1 MNKAVIYAR
10 VSSVGD
16 RQSTDRQ
23 IEDLTRYAEGK
34 GLEVIRI
41 FQEHVSGA
49 KSNRER
55 EVLAECLEFCRAER
69 PGTLMVTELSR
80 LGRSTVEV
88 LKAVEDLTAAG
99 VNVFILDLNLSTLDE
114 EGRENP
120 VAKMVLTV
128 LALGAEMERKLILGR
143 LNSGRELAKRKG
155 VRMGRPKGSS
165 LSDDALAAK
174 YPEVVKHIRKGKNSI
189 REIAKLT
196 GVSVSTIQRVKSA
209 MYNKALA
216 PGQKDLERGN
226 VCRQKD
232 GESVEE
238 FLKRMWEED

>member
-1 MNKAVIYAR
+1 MAIDSWIDFRCLLFPSWIEIMSTAVIYAR
-10 VSSVGD
+10 VSSMGD
-16 RQSTDRQ
+16 RQSTERQ

-34 GLEVIRI
+34 GYEIVKV
-41 FQEHVSGA
+41 FQEHISGA
-49 KSNRER
+49 KSNQER
-55 EVLAECLEFCRAER
+55 GVLSECLEFCKAER

-143 LNSGRELAKRKG
+143 LNSGRELAKKRG
-155 VRMGRPKGSS
+155 VAMGRPKGAT
-165 LSDDALAAK
+165 DDLLQK
-174 YPEVVKHIRKGKNSI
+174 YPEVVKHLRKGKNSI

-196 GVSVSTIQRVKSA
+196 GVSVSTVQRVKV
-209 MYNKALA
+209 AL
-216 PGQKDLERGN
+216 
-226 VCRQKD
+226 
-232 GESVEE
+232 
-238 FLKRMWEED
+238 

>member
-1 MNKAVIYAR
+1 MNRAVIYAR
-10 VSSVGD
+10 VSSAGD

-23 IEDLTRYAEGK
+23 IEDLMRYAEGK
-34 GLEVIRI
+34 GHEIVKI

-49 KSNRER
+49 KSNQER
-55 EVLAECLEFCRAER
+55 GALSECLEFCKTEH

-99 VNVFILDLNLSTLDE
+99 VNTYILDLNLSTLDE
-114 EGRENP
+114 RGEENP

-143 LNSGRELAKRKG
+143 LNSGRELAKKRG
-155 VRMGRPKGSS
+155 VAMGRPKGAT
-165 LSDDALAAK
+165 DDLLQK
-174 YPEVVKHIRKGKNSI
+174 YPDVVRYLRKGRNSI

-196 GVSVSTIQRVKSA
+196 GVSVSTVQRVKGS
-209 MYNKALA
+209 LSS
-216 PGQKDLERGN
+216 PR
-226 VCRQKD
+226 VR
-232 GESVEE
+232 
-238 FLKRMWEED
+238 

>member
-1 MNKAVIYAR
+1 MSSNRAVIYAR

-41 FQEHVSGA
+41 FQEHISGA
-49 KSNRER
+49 KSNLER
-55 EVLAECLEFCRAER
+55 GVFSECLEFCRTEH
-69 PGTLMVTELSR
+69 PDTLMVTELSR

-88 LKAVEDLTAAG
+88 LKAVEDLTKAG
-99 VNVFILDLNLSTLDE
+99 VNTYILDLNLSTLDD
-114 EGRENP
+114 EGEENP

-143 LNSGRELAKRKG
+143 LNSGRTLAKKKG
-155 VRMGRPKGSS
+155 VRMGRPKGSA
-165 LSDDALAAK
+165 LSDDDLIAK
-174 YPEVVKHIRKGKNSI
+174 YPEVVKHLKKGKNSI

-196 GVSVSTIQRVKSA
+196 GVSVSTIQRVKAA
-209 MYNKALA
+209 MYEKALA
-216 PGQKDLERGN
+216 SALKDIEQSLN
-226 VCRQKD
+226 
-232 GESVEE
+232 
-238 FLKRMWEED
+238 

>member
-1 MNKAVIYAR
+1 MNRAVIYAR
-10 VSSVGD
+10 VSSAGD

-23 IEDLTRYAEGK
+23 IEDLMRYAEGK
-34 GLEVIRI
+34 GHEIVKI

-49 KSNRER
+49 KSNQER
-55 EVLAECLEFCRAER
+55 GVLSECLEFCKTEH

-99 VNVFILDLNLSTLDE
+99 VNVFILDLNLSTLDD
-114 EGRENP
+114 EGKENP

-143 LNSGRELAKRKG
+143 LNSGRELAKKKG
-155 VRMGRPKGSS
+155 VRMGRPRGSA
-165 LSDDALAAK
+165 LSADDLQAK
-174 YPEVVKHIRKGKNSI
+174 YPEVVKHLRKGKNSI

-196 GVSVSTIQRVKSA
+196 GLSVSTIQRVKAS
-209 MYNKALA
+209 L
-216 PGQKDLERGN
+216 
-226 VCRQKD
+226 
-232 GESVEE
+232 S
-238 FLKRMWEED
+238 

>member
-1 MNKAVIYAR
+1 MKAVIYAR
-10 VSSVGD
+10 VSSMGD
-16 RQSTDRQ
+16 RQSTERQ

-34 GLEVIRI
+34 GYEIVKV
-41 FQEHVSGA
+41 FQEHISGA
-49 KSNRER
+49 KSNQER
-55 EVLAECLEFCRAER
+55 GVLSECLEFCREEH
-69 PGTLMVTELSR
+69 PDTLMVTELSR

-88 LKAVEDLTAAG
+88 LKAIEELTAAK

-143 LNSGRELAKRKG
+143 LNSGRALAKSKG

-165 LSDDALAAK
+165 LSDEALAAK
-174 YPEVVKHIRKGKNSI
+174 YPEVVKHLRKGKNSI

-196 GVSVSTIQRVKSA
+196 GVSVSTVQRVKA
-209 MYNKALA
+209 
-216 PGQKDLERGN
+216 
-226 VCRQKD
+226 VT
-232 GESVEE
+232 SVT
-238 FLKRMWEED
+238 

>member
-1 MNKAVIYAR
+1 MSHKAVIYAR
-10 VSSVGD
+10 VSSIGE

-34 GLEVIRI
+34 SLEVIRI

-99 VNVFILDLNLSTLDE
+99 VNVYVLDIDLSTLDG
-114 EGRENP
+114 EGKENP

-165 LSDDALAAK
+165 LSDEALAAK
-174 YPEVVKHIRKGKNSI
+174 YPEVLRHLRKGKNSI

-196 GVSVSTIQRVKSA
+196 GVSVSTIQRVK
-209 MYNKALA
+209 K
-216 PGQKDLERGN
+216 
-226 VCRQKD
+226 
-232 GESVEE
+232 SVN
-238 FLKRMWEED
+238 

>member
-1 MNKAVIYAR
+1 MSHKAVIYAR
-10 VSSVGD
+10 VSSIGE

-99 VNVFILDLNLSTLDE
+99 VNVYVLDIDLSTLDG
-114 EGRENP
+114 EGKENP

-155 VRMGRPKGSS
+155 IRMGRPKGSS
-165 LSDDALAAK
+165 L
-174 YPEVVKHIRKGKNSI
+174 R
-189 REIAKLT
+189 
-196 GVSVSTIQRVKSA
+196 
-209 MYNKALA
+209 
-216 PGQKDLERGN
+216 
-226 VCRQKD
+226 
-232 GESVEE
+232 
-238 FLKRMWEED
+238 

>member
-1 MNKAVIYAR
+1 MKVVIYAR
-10 VSSVGD
+10 VSSIGE

-34 GLEVIRI
+34 GLEVVRI

-99 VNVFILDLNLSTLDE
+99 VNVYVLDIDLSTLDG
-114 EGRENP
+114 EGKENP

-165 LSDDALAAK
+165 LSDEALAAK
-174 YPEVVKHIRKGKNSI
+174 YPEVLRHLRKGKNSI

-196 GVSVSTIQRVKSA
+196 GVSVSTIQRVKKS
-209 MYNKALA
+209 LT
-216 PGQKDLERGN
+216 
-226 VCRQKD
+226 
-232 GESVEE
+232 
-238 FLKRMWEED
+238 

>member
-1 MNKAVIYAR
+1 MSHKAVIYAR

-34 GLEVIRI
+34 GYEIVKV
-41 FQEHVSGA
+41 FQEHISGA
-49 KSNRER
+49 KTNQER
-55 EVLAECLEFCRAER
+55 GVLSECLEFCKTER
-69 PGTLMVTELSR
+69 PDTLMVTELSR

-143 LNSGRELAKRKG
+143 LNSGRELAKKKG
-155 VRMGRPKGSS
+155 IRMGRPKGSS
-165 LSDDALAAK
+165 LSDEALAAK
-174 YPEVVKHIRKGKNSI
+174 YPDVVKHLKKGKNSI

-196 GVSVSTIQRVKSA
+196 GVSVSTIQRVKKSL
-209 MYNKALA
+209 N
-216 PGQKDLERGN
+216 
-226 VCRQKD
+226 
-232 GESVEE
+232 
-238 FLKRMWEED
+238 

>member
-1 MNKAVIYAR
+1 MKAVIYAR
-10 VSSVGD
+10 VSSTGD

-34 GLEVIRI
+34 GLEIVRI
-41 FQEHVSGA
+41 FQEHISGA
-49 KSNRER
+49 KTNQER
-55 EVLAECLEFCRAER
+55 GVLSECLEFCKIER
-69 PGTLMVTELSR
+69 PDTLMVTELSR

-143 LNSGRELAKRKG
+143 LNSGRELAKKKG
-155 VRMGRPKGSS
+155 ILMGRPKGSS
-165 LSDDALAAK
+165 LSDEALAAK

-196 GVSVSTIQRVKSA
+196 GVSVSTIQRVKKS
-209 MYNKALA
+209 LT
-216 PGQKDLERGN
+216 
-226 VCRQKD
+226 
-232 GESVEE
+232 
-238 FLKRMWEED
+238 

>member
-1 MNKAVIYAR
+1 MNHTAVIYAR
-10 VSSVGD
+10 VSSMGD
-16 RQSTDRQ
+16 RQSTERQ

-34 GLEVIRI
+34 GYEIMRV

-49 KSNRER
+49 KSNQER
-55 EVLAECLEFCRAER
+55 GVLSECLEFCRTEH

-99 VNVFILDLNLSTLDE
+99 VNTYILDLNLSTLDE
-114 EGRENP
+114 RGEENP

-143 LNSGRELAKRKG
+143 LNSGRALAKSKG
-155 VRMGRPKGSS
+155 IKMGRPKGS
-165 LSDDALAAK
+165 ALTNEDIQAK
-174 YPEVVKHIRKGKNSI
+174 YPEVVRHLRKGKNSI

-196 GVSVSTIQRVKSA
+196 GISISTVQRVKAS
-209 MYNKALA
+209 
-216 PGQKDLERGN
+216 LEVTVR
-226 VCRQKD
+226 
-232 GESVEE
+232 
-238 FLKRMWEED
+238 

>member
-1 MNKAVIYAR
+1 MNRAVIYAR
-10 VSSVGD
+10 VSSSGD

-23 IEDLTRYAEGK
+23 IEDLTRYADNK
-34 GLEVIRI
+34 GLEVVRI

-55 EVLAECLEFCRAER
+55 EVLAKCLEFCRAEH
-69 PGTLMVTELSR
+69 PDTLMVTELSR

-99 VNVFILDLNLSTLDE
+99 VNIYILDLNLSTLDE

-143 LNSGRELAKRKG
+143 LNSGRELAKKKG
-155 VRMGRPKGSS
+155 VRMGRPRGSA
-165 LSDDALAAK
+165 LSADDLQAK
-174 YPEVVKHIRKGKNSI
+174 YPEVVKHLRKGKNSI

-196 GVSVSTIQRVKSA
+196 GLSVSTIQRVKAS
-209 MYNKALA
+209 L
-216 PGQKDLERGN
+216 
-226 VCRQKD
+226 
-232 GESVEE
+232 S
-238 FLKRMWEED
+238 

>member
-1 MNKAVIYAR
+1 MKAVIYAR
-10 VSSVGD
+10 VSSMGD

-41 FQEHVSGA
+41 FQEHISGA
-49 KSNRER
+49 KSNHER
-55 EVLAECLEFCRAER
+55 EVLAECLEFCKAEH
-69 PGTLMVTELSR
+69 PDTLMVTELSR

-99 VNVFILDLNLSTLDE
+99 VNAFILDLNLSTLDE

-143 LNSGRELAKRKG
+143 LNSGRELAKKRG
-155 VRMGRPKGSS
+155 VAMGRPKGAT
-165 LSDDALAAK
+165 DDLLQK
-174 YPEVVKHIRKGKNSI
+174 YPEVVKHLRKGKNSI

-196 GVSVSTIQRVKSA
+196 GVSVSTIQRVKKSS
-209 MYNKALA
+209 N
-216 PGQKDLERGN
+216 
-226 VCRQKD
+226 
-232 GESVEE
+232 
-238 FLKRMWEED
+238 

>member
-1 MNKAVIYAR
+1 MERKKAVIYAR
-10 VSSVGD
+10 VSSLGD

-34 GLEVIRI
+34 GLEVVRI

-49 KSNRER
+49 KSNQER
-55 EVLAECLEFCRAER
+55 GVLSECLDFCRVER

-143 LNSGRELAKRKG
+143 LNSGRELAKKKG
-155 VRMGRPKGSS
+155 IRMGRPKGSS
-165 LSDDALAAK
+165 LSDEALAAK
-174 YPEVVKHIRKGKNSI
+174 YPEVLRHLRKGKNSI

-196 GVSVSTIQRVKSA
+196 GVSVSTIQRVK
-209 MYNKALA
+209 KTLT
-216 PGQKDLERGN
+216 
-226 VCRQKD
+226 
-232 GESVEE
+232 
-238 FLKRMWEED
+238 

>member
-1 MNKAVIYAR
+1 MSSNNTVIYAR

-34 GLEVIRI
+34 GYEIVKV
-41 FQEHVSGA
+41 FQEHISGA
-49 KSNRER
+49 KTNKER
-55 EVLAECLEFCRAER
+55 GVLSECLEFCRTEH
-69 PGTLMVTELSR
+69 PDTLMVTELSR

-143 LNSGRELAKRKG
+143 LNSGRELAKKRG
-155 VRMGRPKGSS
+155 VAMGRPKGAT
-165 LSDDALAAK
+165 DDLQQK
-174 YPEVVKHIRKGKNSI
+174 YPEVVKHLRKGKNSI

-196 GVSVSTIQRVKSA
+196 GVSVSTVQRIKKLRT
-209 MYNKALA
+209 NKI
-216 PGQKDLERGN
+216 
-226 VCRQKD
+226 
-232 GESVEE
+232 
-238 FLKRMWEED
+238 